1 MLKARCERIRRT
13 VCNIS
18 IVPMS
23 SNLCRFMSVVMNVPE
38 KETDLGDN
46 CVKNGH
52 LFLFDLI
59 LYVPV
64 NNFSVMSDGSSSVG
78 PVLSKD

>member
-1 MLKARCERIRRT
+1 
-13 VCNIS
+13 
-18 IVPMS
+18 
-23 SNLCRFMSVVMNVPE
+23 MSVVMNVPE